1 MGLREELDAAL
12 SRENYLR
19 ILLQDFANHG
29 LRFDLN
35 PTHMLSG
42 GWEESERFWHA
53 YFKDANDSLK
63 RRARKALEKAD
74 AVSDS

>member
-1 MGLREELDAAL
+1 MELREELDAAL
-12 SRENYLR
+12 GREKYFRN
-19 ILLQDFANHG
+19 LLQDFANHG

-42 GWEESERFWHA
+42 GREESERFWHA

-63 RRARKALEKAD
+63 RRAREALETAD

>member
-1 MGLREELDAAL
+1 MNLKEELDAAL
-12 SRENYLR
+12 RRENYFR
-19 ILLQDFANHG
+19 ILLQDFAKHG

-35 PTHMLSG
+35 PTHKLNS

-63 RRARKALEKAD
+63 KRAQNALEKAD
-74 AVSDS
+74 AV